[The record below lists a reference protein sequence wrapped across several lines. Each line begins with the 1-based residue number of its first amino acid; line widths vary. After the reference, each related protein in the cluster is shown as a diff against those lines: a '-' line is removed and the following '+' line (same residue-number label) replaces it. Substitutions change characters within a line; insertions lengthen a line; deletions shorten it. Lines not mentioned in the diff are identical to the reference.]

1 MKKYNYEARD
11 SASNKIVKSVVQA
24 DSENAAA
31 KLLTAQGFVPL
42 KIELQDDKTNFF
54 ARFSGRITT
63 KDKVVFTRQLA
74 TLIGAGLPL
83 AQSLRTV
90 QEQTTNKRMQEIVQ
104 EIISD
109 VEGGKSLSD
118 SFAKHPEAFN
128 KVYVALVSA
137 GETSGTMDDSLK
149 RLAAQQ
155 EKEAAM
161 MSKIRGAMM
170 YPSIVLVVIILVIGF
185 MLFTVVPQVEG
196 LYRDLNKG
204 LPFVTLMMIK
214 TANFFSSLWWLVILA
229 MIIGGYFLAQYLKT
243 EQGIRTKDIFKLN
256 VPLFKG
262 MFRKMYMARFA
273 RTGQVLLRTGV
284 PMLDMLRI
292 TADAVNNVIISESIL
307 RASDKVKG
315 GKALS
320 ASLSNEDYFLAMVPQ
335 MIKIGEQSGKIDEMM
350 GKTAQVYEDEL
361 DEEIHALSTAIEP
374 VLMVFLAIVAGTM
387 VSAILLPIYGLVGNI
402 NIR

>member
-54 ARFSGRITT
+54 ARFSGRTTT

-155 EKEAAM
+155 EKDAAM

-214 TANFFSSLWWLVILA
+214 VANFFSSLWWLVILA

-273 RTGQVLLRTGV
+273 RTSQVLLRTGV

-387 VSAILLPIYGLVGNI
+387 VSAILLPIYSLVGNI

>member
-1 MKKYNYEARD
+1 MKKYDYEARD

-155 EKEAAM
+155 EKDAAM

-214 TANFFSSLWWLVILA
+214 VANFFSSLWWLVILA

-387 VSAILLPIYGLVGNI
+387 VAAILLPIYSLVGNI

>member
-24 DSENAAA
+24 DSENSAA
-31 KLLTAQGFVPL
+31 KLLSAQGFVPL
-42 KIELQDDKTNFF
+42 KIELQDDKTNIF
-54 ARFSGRITT
+54 ARLSGRITT

-83 AQSLRTV
+83 SQSLRTV
-90 QEQTTNKRMQEIVQ
+90 QEQTANKRMQEIVQ

-118 SFAKHPEAFN
+118 SFSKHPEVFN
-128 KVYVALVSA
+128 KVYIALVAA
-137 GETSGTMDDSLK
+137 GETSGTMDDALK

-155 EKEAAM
+155 EKDAAM

-170 YPSIVLVVIILVIGF
+170 YPSIVLVVIILVVGF

-196 LYRDLNKG
+196 LYSDLNKE
-204 LPFVTLMMIK
+204 LPLITLLMVR
-214 TANFFSSLWWLVILA
+214 TANFFISSWWLVILL
-229 MIIGGYFLAQYLKT
+229 MIIGGYFFVQYLKT
-243 EQGIRTKDIFKLN
+243 DQGIRTKDIFKLN

-262 MFRKMYMARFA
+262 MFRKMYMARFT
-273 RTGQVLLRTGV
+273 RTGQTLLSTGV

-292 TADAVNNVIISESIL
+292 SSEAVNNVVISEGIT
-307 RASDKVKG
+307 RAADKVKG

-320 ASLSNEDYFLAMVPQ
+320 ASLSNEEYFLAMVPQ

-361 DEEIHALSTAIEP
+361 DEEIRALSTAIEP
-374 VLMVFLAIVAGTM
+374 VLMIFLAIVAGTM
-387 VSAILLPIYGLVGNI
+387 VAAILFPIYSLVGNI

>member
-1 MKKYNYEARD
+1 MKKYDYEARD

-170 YPSIVLVVIILVIGF
+170 YPSIVLAVIILVIGF

-214 TANFFSSLWWLVILA
+214 VANFFSSLWWLVILV

-256 VPLFKG
+256 VPMFKG

-273 RTGQVLLRTGV
+273 RTGQVLLSTGV

-292 TADAVNNVIISESIL
+292 TSDAVNNVIISESIL

-361 DEEIHALSTAIEP
+361 DEEIRALSTAIEP

-387 VSAILLPIYGLVGNI
+387 VAAILLPIYSLVGNI

>member
-1 MKKYNYEARD
+1 MKKYDYEARD

-63 KDKVVFTRQLA
+63 KDRVVFTRQLA

-128 KVYVALVSA
+128 KVYVALISA

-256 VPLFKG
+256 VPMFKG

-273 RTGQVLLRTGV
+273 RTGQVLLSTGV

-292 TADAVNNVIISESIL
+292 TSDAVNNVIISESIL

-361 DEEIHALSTAIEP
+361 DEEIRALSTAIEP

-387 VSAILLPIYGLVGNI
+387 VAAILLPIYSLVGNI

>member
-1 MKKYNYEARD
+1 MKKYDYEARD

-54 ARFSGRITT
+54 ARFSGIITT
-63 KDKVVFTRQLA
+63 KDRVVFTRQLA

-128 KVYVALVSA
+128 KVYVALISA

-155 EKEAAM
+155 EKDAAM

-196 LYRDLNKG
+196 LYRDLNKE
-204 LPFVTLMMIK
+204 LPFVTLVMIK
-214 TANFFSSLWWLVILA
+214 IANFFSSLWWLVILA

-243 EQGIRTKDIFKLN
+243 KQGIRTKDIFKLN

-273 RTGQVLLRTGV
+273 RTGQVLLSTGV

-292 TADAVNNVIISESIL
+292 TSDAVNNVIISESIL

-361 DEEIHALSTAIEP
+361 DEEIRALSTAIEP

-387 VSAILLPIYGLVGNI
+387 VAAILLPIYSLVGNI